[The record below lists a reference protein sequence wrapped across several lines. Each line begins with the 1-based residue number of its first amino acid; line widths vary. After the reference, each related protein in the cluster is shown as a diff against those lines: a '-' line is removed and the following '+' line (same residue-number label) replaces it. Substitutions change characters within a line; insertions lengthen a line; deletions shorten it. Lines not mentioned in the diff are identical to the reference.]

1 MLWSLGVDREEA
13 RLVSQ
18 LPVLPQHRRCV
29 YQTGSKGTYLTC
41 CGVLGL
47 TVRKPAW
54 SASSLLSPSMDGV
67 FIEEVVKEPT

>member
-1 MLWSLGVDREEA
+1 MLESLGVNGEEA

-18 LPVLPQHRRCV
+18 LPVLSQHSRRV
-29 YQTGSKGTYLTC
+29 HQTGCKGTYLTC

-54 SASSLLSPSMDGV
+54 SASSLFCPSTGSV
-67 FIEEVVKEPT
+67 FIKQVIKEPT